1 MKKWLLV
8 AGIIVLFLVGLD
20 FFLPA
25 SGSYRQDVSFASNA
39 RAVSRQMIEQGD
51 VKWWPGLAKNDTLTY
66 DEILFLLKEKR
77 FSGLIMPV
85 HYKGLHAETFLNVL
99 PLSHDSVQLSWLVKG
114 EKENF
119 FQRLRHAPARLQLHQ
134 SMKEMLEKI
143 AAHFSATENLYKWNI
158 KNDVVHDS
166 TLVSTTGRYASY
178 PTIDEV
184 YILVANLQQYAS
196 RSDAKVTGAPM
207 LNRIEK
213 NTDGYYIAQVAIPV
227 SKVLPDSGNIRYKWM
242 LPYGNILS
250 ADVKGGPATIEAAF
264 EEMKT
269 YMEENNRTAPAMPFQ
284 SLVTNRQ
291 TEPDTSKWITKIY
304 WPVM

>member
-8 AGIIVLFLVGLD
+8 AGIIFLFLVALD
-20 FFLPA
+20 FYLPA

-39 RAVSRQMIEQGD
+39 RAVSRQMIEQGG
-51 VKWWPGLAKNDTLTY
+51 VKWWPGHANNDMLTY
-66 DEILFLLKEKR
+66 DDILFRLKEKR
-77 FSGLIMPV
+77 LSGLMMPLR
-85 HYKGLHAETFLNVL
+85 YGSLHAETFLNIL

-119 FQRLRHAPARLQLHQ
+119 FQRLRHAPARLRLHR
-134 SMKEMLEKI
+134 SMKEILDKI
-143 AAHFSATENLYKWNI
+143 AAHFSETENLYNWHI
-158 KNDVVHDS
+158 KNDVVRDS
-166 TLVSTTGRYASY
+166 ILISTSGRYVSY

-184 YILVANLQQYAS
+184 YNLVANLQQYAS
-196 RSDAKVTGAPM
+196 RSEAKATGAPM

-213 NTDGYYIAQVAIPV
+213 NPDGYYTVQVALPV
-227 SKVLPDSGNIRYKWM
+227 SKVLPDSGNIHYKWM

-291 TEPDTSKWITKIY
+291 TEPDTSRWITKIY